1 MSIAQPPAIAHQ
13 NGADPNTWPAGRA
26 TYDLRRLRLHGLIE
40 RIPRTPRYQIT
51 ETGLRHALFL
61 TRVHDRVIRTGSAQL
76 TDPDP
81 PAPSRLR
88 TADRTYHNALDH
100 LTRQAGLA
108 A

>member
-1 MSIAQPPAIAHQ
+1 M
-13 NGADPNTWPAGRA
+13 
-26 TYDLRRLRLHGLIE
+26 
-40 RIPRTPRYQIT
+40 RIVPR
-51 ETGLRHALFL
+51 GLRHALFL
-61 TRVHDRVIRTGSAQL
+61 TRVHDRVIRTGAAQL

-88 TADRTYHNALDH
+88 TADRTYHTALHH